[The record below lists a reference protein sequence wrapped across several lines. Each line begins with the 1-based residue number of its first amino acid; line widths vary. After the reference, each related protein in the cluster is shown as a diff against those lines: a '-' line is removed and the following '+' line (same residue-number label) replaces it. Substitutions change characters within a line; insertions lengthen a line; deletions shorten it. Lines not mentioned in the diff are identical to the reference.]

1 MEKQKYSG
9 LNSYVKILFW
19 SLKPMVVLI
28 VVHLVGLYVNI
39 SPANGFKLPLWEGRK
54 SCNDVFLLVSNR
66 GRGRRTVF
74 GSIKDF
80 QNHPLKRFYSKRTIL
95 ETIFFLVCKRSF
107 I

>member
-1 MEKQKYSG
+1 MI
-9 LNSYVKILFW
+9 KILFW

-28 VVHLVGLYVNI
+28 VVFAPILALDHYVGLYVNI
-39 SPANGFKLPLWEGRK
+39 SPANCFIIFKLPLWEGRK
-54 SCNDVFLLVSNR
+54 SCNDVFKLVSIV
-66 GRGRRTVF
+66 GG

-80 QNHPLKRFYSKRTIL
+80 QNHPLMRFYLKRTIL